1 MKIYIRTK
9 IESLE
14 QFIPLAK
21 KYNTGLELALS
32 FEDLGKKL
40 EKDIFYGLSLTVHAP
55 FFDVNIAS
63 FNRFVS
69 EKSIELMKNTLEFC
83 NRLKVDNVVFHHNYQ
98 PFLYNFDEDGYTER
112 FCRNFEQILES
123 RRSDYFI
130 SLENVFETDSSIGK
144 KIISSLNRD
153 FVGFC
158 FDCGHFNLFTEITLE
173 EWLADW
179 GDKIFEFHLHN
190 NYGYRDDHNSLT
202 SGNIDIKKIL
212 SLRKAMFYTIEN
224 RNVKDT
230 EDSIIFLKELCR

>member
-1 MKIYIRTK
+1 MKIFIRTK
-9 IESLE
+9 TDTLE

-21 KYNTGLELALS
+21 KYNVGLELALS
-32 FEDLGKKL
+32 FEDLNGSIDR
-40 EKDIFYGLSLTVHAP
+40 EIFKGLPLTIHAP

-63 FNRFVS
+63 FNIYVS
-69 EKSIELMKNTLEFC
+69 EKSMEIMANTLEIC
-83 NRLKVDNVVFHHNYQ
+83 NNLKVENVVFHHNYQ
-98 PFLYNFDEDGYTER
+98 PFLYNFDEDGYSER
-112 FCRNFEQILES
+112 FCRRFEKVLES
-123 RRSDYFI
+123 RKGDYFI

-144 KIISSLNRD
+144 KIVSELNRD

-173 EWLADW
+173 EWLSDW

-202 SGNIDIKKIL
+202 TGNIDIKKIL
-212 SLRKAMFYTIEN
+212 SLRKAKFYTIEN

-230 EDSIIFLKELCR
+230 ENSITYLKELCR